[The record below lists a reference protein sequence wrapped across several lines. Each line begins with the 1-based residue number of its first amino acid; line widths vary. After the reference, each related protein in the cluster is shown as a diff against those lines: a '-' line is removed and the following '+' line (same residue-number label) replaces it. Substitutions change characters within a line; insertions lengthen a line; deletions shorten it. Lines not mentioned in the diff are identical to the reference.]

1 MGVYQRAG
9 RMRGRVIDVGGCGG
23 LILQPWR
30 GRTDLER
37 HRVRCVFSEPLH
49 RLTPPQTLAPDPAGS
64 PGGGTHRSAH
74 GWRAV
79 VQVLG
84 GPARALRTLLNDG
97 VTTCFPADCACCGG
111 PLEQAGA
118 VPVCSGCLERVVR
131 EIPVVCHQCGDSV
144 DLELD
149 FEDERFARNLGAAL
163 LCRPCRMVPPDF
175 VRAVSF
181 GRFDGELRDLLHLF
195 KFNGIRAVAPLL
207 GSRLAEAILSLEKE
221 AAADLL
227 VVPVPL
233 FRQRERERGFNQAEL
248 LANAALRQV
257 RRVSPAW
264 RLHPAY
270 DLLTRRRSTESSYT
284 LSRRGRRRNLAG
296 AFQAARKLAGSEVLL
311 IDDIFTSGAT
321 ARECAKVLVRAG
333 ASKVWVATVARA
345 RRKVLGSKQQDVED
359 SVAIWDFPATA
370 NAVNRQ
376 PAITIEQ

>member
-1 MGVYQRAG
+1 M
-9 RMRGRVIDVGGCGG
+9 
-23 LILQPWR
+23 
-30 GRTDLER
+30 
-37 HRVRCVFSEPLH
+37 RCVFSEPLH
-49 RLTPPQTLAPDPAGS
+49 RLMAPQTLAPDPAGI
-64 PGGGTHRSAH
+64 PGGATHRGRD

-79 VQVLG
+79 AKVLRS
-84 GPARALRTLLNDG
+84 PAKAARTLLNDG

-111 PLEQAGA
+111 PLERAGA
-118 VPVCSGCLERVVR
+118 IPVCDGCLARVVR
-131 EIPVVCHQCGDSV
+131 DTPVVCYRCGDSV

-149 FEDERFARNLGAAL
+149 FEDERFARNLGASL

-181 GRFDGELRDLLHLF
+181 GRYDGELRDLVHLF

-207 GSRLAEAILSLEKE
+207 GNKLAEAILSLEEE

-233 FRQRERERGFNQAEL
+233 FGQRERERGFNQAEL

-257 RRVSPAW
+257 RRVRPAW
-264 RLHPAY
+264 RLQPAY
-270 DLLTRRRSTESSYT
+270 DLLKRRRSTESSYT

-296 AFQAARKLAGSEVLL
+296 AFQAATKLAGHEVLL

-321 ARECAKVLVRAG
+321 ARECAKVLMRAG
-333 ASKVWVATVARA
+333 ANKVWVATVARA
-345 RRKVLGSKQQDVED
+345 RRKVLGAKQDDLED

-370 NAVNRQ
+370 NAVNSQ